1 MPSVKMPR
9 ISHETLAEMIGT
21 TRACVTHFMN
31 KFKGL
36 GLIDY
41 AGNGEITIR
50 AELLTD
56 VVLHD

>member
-1 MPSVKMPR
+1 
-9 ISHETLAEMIGT
+9 
-21 TRACVTHFMN
+21 MN
-31 KFKGL
+31 KFRKL

-41 AGNGEITIR
+41 KGNEEIIVR